1 VPWTS
6 ALIGAG
12 IWLAVIGGIW
22 LLTRGRG
29 MGLGDVKLAPILGA
43 TLGWVSVGSALVGLF
58 AAFAVGAIVGV
69 ALILRGKAGRKTAV
83 PFGPFLV
90 AGTMLGLI
98 LGAVIVD
105 GYLALI
111 GSLL

>member
-1 VPWTS
+1 
-6 ALIGAG
+6 
-12 IWLAVIGGIW
+12 
-22 LLTRGRG
+22 
-29 MGLGDVKLAPILGA
+29 MGLGDVTLAPILGA
-43 TLGWVSVGSALVGLF
+43 TLGWVAVGSALVGLF

-69 ALILRGKAGRKTAV
+69 VLILRGKAGRKTAV